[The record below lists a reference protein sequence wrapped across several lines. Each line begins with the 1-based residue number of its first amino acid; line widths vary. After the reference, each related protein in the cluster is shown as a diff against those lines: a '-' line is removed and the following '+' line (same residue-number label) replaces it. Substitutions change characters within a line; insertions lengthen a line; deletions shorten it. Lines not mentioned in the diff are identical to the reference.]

1 MCSININVGPSLTFD
16 PSECLTCRLLW
27 THLATLPFDFS
38 GLGNRIPTFVDV
50 ELFGEGFVLK
60 VGILV
65 KVLRE
70 KHTAVSVSVREVNK
84 KRVKLPTHKVYS
96 VS

>member
-1 MCSININVGPSLTFD
+1 MCSININVGPSMTFD
-16 PSECLTCRLLW
+16 PSECLSSRLLW
-27 THLATLPFDFS
+27 THLASLPFDFS

-65 KVLRE
+65 KVLHE
-70 KHTAVSVSVREVNK
+70 KTQLCQCEGGQQQEVRVRVRE
-84 KRVKLPTHKVYS
+84 S
-96 VS
+96 S